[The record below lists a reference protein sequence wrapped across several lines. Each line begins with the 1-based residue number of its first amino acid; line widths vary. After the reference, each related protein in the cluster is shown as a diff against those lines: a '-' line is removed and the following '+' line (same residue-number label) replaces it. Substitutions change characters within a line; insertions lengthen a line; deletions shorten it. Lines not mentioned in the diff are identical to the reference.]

1 MYPWT
6 VYGRGTVPF
15 GEPCGRS
22 IHHRLLTKPQGKRVR
37 CPSTGEGPERSH
49 ELGGRL
55 RQTGELY
62 AAFISAMPCGGL
74 LTRGVVPMS
83 VHIVFETPQDVQE
96 QVYEMVKSLGK
107 DGKGRLKKGA
117 NEVTKSAERG
127 TAQMVVMA
135 ENVNPGELLA
145 HIPMICKEKEIPF
158 IYVEDQAYLAEAAGM
173 STGTRTAAIAV
184 MHVEK
189 EGMDRFNEVKSHFE
203 TLSS

>member
-1 MYPWT
+1 
-6 VYGRGTVPF
+6 
-15 GEPCGRS
+15 
-22 IHHRLLTKPQGKRVR
+22 
-37 CPSTGEGPERSH
+37 
-49 ELGGRL
+49 
-55 RQTGELY
+55 
-62 AAFISAMPCGGL
+62 
-74 LTRGVVPMS
+74 MS

-158 IYVEDQAYLAEAAGM
+158 AYVEDQAYLAENAGM
-173 STGTRTAAIAV
+173 SVGTRTAAIAV
-184 MHVEK
+184 MDVEK
-189 EGMDRFNEVKSHFE
+189 EAEDAFKRVKEIYE
-203 TLSS
+203 TYKESQGSQ